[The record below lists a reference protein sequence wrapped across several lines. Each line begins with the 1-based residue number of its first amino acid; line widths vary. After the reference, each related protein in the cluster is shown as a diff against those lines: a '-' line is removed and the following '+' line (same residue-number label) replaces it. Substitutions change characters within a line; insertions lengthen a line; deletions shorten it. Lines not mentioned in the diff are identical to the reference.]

1 MIKNLVRIQEMK
13 LVLETQIFRYL
24 ILWTCRRFVDTKKD
38 TLKAFNNFKNKQH
51 KCMKNVFWYG
61 TVCIFW
67 NCIQQT
73 IHWDE
78 TQILK
83 KVPSDKINST
93 DVPSFFF
100 FASSKIYHIFT
111 FNLRL
116 LYELNHRIRL
126 CKTVCGIFYFRFHLI
141 FIKVYIF
148 V

>member
-83 KVPSDKINST
+83 KSSFRQNKQYRCAL
-93 DVPSFFF
+93 FFF
-100 FASSKIYHIFT
+100 SQVPIYHIFT

-116 LYELNHRIRL
+116 LYELNHRVRL
-126 CKTVCGIFYFRFHLI
+126 CKTVFGIFYFRFHLI

>member
-51 KCMKNVFWYG
+51 ECMKNVFWYG

-100 FASSKIYHIFT
+100 RKFQFITFSLSICDFYMSWITGFVSVKLCVGFSIFDS
-111 FNLRL
+111 
-116 LYELNHRIRL
+116 I
-126 CKTVCGIFYFRFHLI
+126 
-141 FIKVYIF
+141 
-148 V
+148 